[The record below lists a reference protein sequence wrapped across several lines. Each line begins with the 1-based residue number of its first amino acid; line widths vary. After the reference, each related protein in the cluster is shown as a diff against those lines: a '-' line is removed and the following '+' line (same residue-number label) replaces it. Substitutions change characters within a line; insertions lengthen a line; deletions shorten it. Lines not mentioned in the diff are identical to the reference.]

1 MWGSD
6 PIPEV
11 VIITVVQFLALFVV
25 YPRQG
30 GLLSLRQAGSCLKKA
45 QGDD

>member
-30 GLLSLRQAGSCLKKA
+30 GLIVFKAGRLLSEKGAG
-45 QGDD
+45 